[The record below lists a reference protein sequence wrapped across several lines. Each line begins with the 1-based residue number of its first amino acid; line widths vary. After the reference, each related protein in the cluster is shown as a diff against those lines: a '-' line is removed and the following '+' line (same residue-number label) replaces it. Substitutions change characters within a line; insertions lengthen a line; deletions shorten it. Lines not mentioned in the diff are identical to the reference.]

1 MTAVHGLTPDR
12 RDGRLPLFLTL
23 VFLVFGWHAARVHA
37 QDDTAAGSKSAFD
50 ILEYQVEG
58 NTVLPTLAIE
68 RAVYPFLGPGRSI
81 DDVEKARGALEKAY
95 QKAGFLSVYVD
106 IPEQKVE
113 DGVVRLLVTEGKVE
127 RVRVT
132 GNRYFSRNQILAGV
146 PSVQEGNVPDFQRL
160 QAELNT
166 LARTPDRTVT
176 PILKPGTA
184 PGTLDVDL
192 EVKDQLPLHGEIELN
207 NRQTP
212 NTDPLR
218 LQAALRYDN
227 LWQRQHSVSLFYQT
241 APQETSNLRVISA
254 SYALPIGT
262 QGDTLAFYGVKSDS
276 NVAAIGATDVI
287 GKGYIVGVR
296 GVLPLR
302 PVGKYMHSATLG
314 LDYKDFDDTVILGAD
329 TFETPVNY
337 APLSADYSA
346 SFPLGKTA
354 NNATLSLNTA
364 PRGLFGN
371 NDEEFEGKRVNARA
385 SYVYLRGN
393 WSTDVPLNPRTALQ
407 FKFQGQ
413 LADQALISNEQF
425 CIGGLETVRGYLECE
440 ALGDDALVGGIQL
453 TRLLPFSRETGKIDR
468 MTLVAY
474 LEGGMVWVI
483 DPLPEQIAD
492 FGLYSIGVGVR
503 AQAYTHFQAA
513 LDVALPLATGPYT
526 DRYDP
531 RVLFR
536 LAAQF

>member
-1 MTAVHGLTPDR
+1 ML
-12 RDGRLPLFLTL
+12 L
-23 VFLVFGWHAARVHA
+23 VIGWHAARVYA
-37 QDDTAAGSKSAFD
+37 QDEAPAGSKSTFD

-58 NTVLPTLAIE
+58 NTVLPNLAIE

-81 DDVEKARGALEKAY
+81 DDVEKARAALEKAY

-113 DGVVRLLVTEGKVE
+113 DGVVRLHVTEGRVE

-132 GNRYFSRNQILAGV
+132 GNRYFSRNQILASV
-146 PSVQEGNVPDFQRL
+146 PSVQEGNVPDFPKL

-176 PILKPGTA
+176 PILKPGAA

-192 EVKDQLPLHGEIELN
+192 EVKDQLPLHAEIELN

-212 NTDPLR
+212 NTEPLR

-227 LWQRQHSVSLFYQT
+227 LWQRQHSISLFYQT
-241 APQETSNLRVISA
+241 APQEPSSLRVFSA

-296 GVLPLR
+296 GVLALR
-302 PVGKYMHSATLG
+302 PLGKYMHSATLG

-354 NNATLSLNTA
+354 NSASVALNTA

-371 NDEEFEGKRVNARA
+371 DDAEFEGKRVNARA

-393 WSTDVPLNPRTALQ
+393 WSTDVPLDTRTALQ
-407 FKFQGQ
+407 FKLLGQ
-413 LADQALISNEQF
+413 LADQPLISNEQF

-440 ALGDDALVGGIQL
+440 ALGDNALAGGLQVS
-453 TRLLPFSRETGKIDR
+453 RALPFSRETGKIDR
-468 MTLVAY
+468 MSLVAY

-483 DPLPEQIAD
+483 DPLPEQDPD
-492 FGLYSIGVGVR
+492 FGFYSVGVGVR
-503 AQAYTHFQAA
+503 AQAYTYLQAA
-513 LDVALPLATGPYT
+513 LDVALPLATGPNT
-526 DRYDP
+526 ERYDP